1 MTLCLMQ
8 LYATCL
14 KVFLLILLQSLFA
27 DRCRATDVDHGSL
40 VFFAFL
46 QSRMHFHLLFIKMCV
61 NDNSC

>member
-1 MTLCLMQ
+1 M
-8 LYATCL
+8 
-14 KVFLLILLQSLFA
+14 LLQTLFA

-40 VFFAFL
+40 VFVAFL

>member
-14 KVFLLILLQSLFA
+14 KVFLLILLQTLFA

-40 VFFAFL
+40 VFVAFL
-46 QSRMHFHLLFIKMCV
+46 QSYAFSPAV
-61 NDNSC
+61 Y